1 MLLAIDLTLALHRAA
16 DHLIEVLSGLII
28 WRDDEGRIR
37 VFRVLVRDRSQ
48 SLLAPAD
55 FMNAALVIE
64 LFDSAS
70 HLTAR
75 QLFNDR
81 FQLVVFLPHDLIES
95 RGVDTSV
102 LELLIRSAGIQRFVL
117 PHVSAEQH
125 AVLRSETAEERVHLC
140 RAGQAGF
147 IEHVEPFLIR
157 VQLLLVARQMPLQ
170 RIRLDADL
178 GQLVGG
184 TGGRRE
190 ALDLIALTFG
200 RVANRRERRRLPAPA
215 VPSSA
220 MT

>member
-125 AVLRSETAEERVHLC
+125 AVLRSETAEEHHANLGARAAPLIEDAPRV
-140 RAGQAGF
+140 
-147 IEHVEPFLIR
+147 V
-157 VQLLLVARQMPLQ
+157 V
-170 RIRLDADL
+170 
-178 GQLVGG
+178 
-184 TGGRRE
+184 
-190 ALDLIALTFG
+190 
-200 RVANRRERRRLPAPA
+200 RERRTGGIGHSDSVRYHGNNPR
-215 VPSSA
+215 
-220 MT
+220 T